1 MLDAPIEDLDVGSAA
16 PVSAPSP
23 ATPTDFDLPPFPND
37 GGFVGLDGFSGVHTD
52 DGFEHLETDL
62 QDQFST
68 DIQFGNMHHDEPA
81 HDFFDCSGDGS
92 FARSP
97 SSAFRDGGCGLQGSS
112 SLASSSFAPLS
123 DQPVVTASVHDATL
137 AFREARF
144 EKLEIEKFN
153 FEAGSSIL
161 KLLKIEAWKLHF
173 RASGLSQEAPKWSF
187 RKLQN
192 EASRSSKMELPEA
205 SKWSFQK
212 LHFGASGFILSL

>member
-1 MLDAPIEDLDVGSAA
+1 MTAACFQAPWTLLSQ
-16 PVSAPSP
+16 
-23 ATPTDFDLPPFPND
+23 N
-37 GGFVGLDGFSGVHTD
+37 H
-52 DGFEHLETDL
+52 
-62 QDQFST
+62 
-68 DIQFGNMHHDEPA
+68 GNAEYK
-81 HDFFDCSGDGS
+81 
-92 FARSP
+92 
-97 SSAFRDGGCGLQGSS
+97 
-112 SLASSSFAPLS
+112 
-123 DQPVVTASVHDATL
+123 TL

-144 EKLEIEKFN
+144 EKLEIEKLN

-212 LHFGASGFILSL
+212 LHFGASGFILSLWNLFVVAWKQAACLSFSIKSWLLHKLFKLAMWKVWFKKLLQALKPFQAERSLAKLFLLPSFFQASHLSPFQAPSFSAIGPSQQQFLCFIAWTWCWPSPPKP